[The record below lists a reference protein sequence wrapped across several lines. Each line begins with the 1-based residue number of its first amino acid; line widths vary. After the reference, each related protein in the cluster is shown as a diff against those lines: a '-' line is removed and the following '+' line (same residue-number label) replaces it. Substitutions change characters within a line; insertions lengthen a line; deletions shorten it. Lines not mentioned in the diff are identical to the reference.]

1 MKFVL
6 LGALAVTASP
16 LLAAAAGPAGE
27 LSARPSALTQA
38 SAAPTGLRR
47 LAAGAFLY
55 VPKSYRA
62 DTAMPLLVML
72 HGAGH
77 SPAEAIALA
86 RGDAERLGF
95 LLLAPKSQGATWD
108 VIADHRFGADAR
120 ALDALLGKV
129 FASYRV
135 DDRHLAIGG
144 FSDGASYALSLG
156 LANGD
161 LFGLVIAFSPGSA
174 LPGRLQGKPRL
185 FVSHGTRDPIL
196 PIDQC
201 SRRIVRLLREGGY
214 DVRYEEFDGGH
225 EVPQPI
231 ARLAFA
237 RLLEG

>member
-6 LGALAVTASP
+6 LWALVATASP
-16 LLAAAAGPAGE
+16 LLAAAGPAGI
-27 LSARPSALTQA
+27 LSARPSAPTQA
-38 SAAPTGLRR
+38 EAVAPGLRR
-47 LAAGAFLY
+47 LAGGAFLY
-55 VPKSYRA
+55 VPTSYRA
-62 DTAMPLLVML
+62 GTAIPLLVML

-86 RGDAERLGF
+86 RSDAERLGF
-95 LLLAPKSQGATWD
+95 LLLAPKSQGTTWD
-108 VIADHRFGADAR
+108 VIADHRYGADAR

-135 DDRHLAIGG
+135 DDRRLAIGG

-161 LFGLVIAFSPGSA
+161 LFSLVIAFSPGSA
-174 LPGRLQGKPRL
+174 MPSRLRGKPRL
-185 FVSHGTRDPIL
+185 FVSHGIGDRIL

-201 SRRIVRLLREGGY
+201 SRRIVRVLRDGGY

-237 RLLEG
+237 RLLDG